1 MPGEEDRAG
10 RCCPSAVKQ
19 ARHKKKDKHGR
30 ARVQENVGGVVS
42 RRMKPPQRA
51 VNKIGKNDRRS
62 AAVDYRRIVQRFQR
76 KRWQHIRPIG
86 KVAVFNN
93 GAFAVP
99 GAVEDLPTDALRSI
113 YETNLFGYHEVIR
126 QVIPIMRAQGKGK
139 ILNCSSVLGFVA
151 IPWRGAYN
159 STKFALEGL
168 TDTLRIEM
176 RNTNINVILIE
187 PGPIGTK
194 IRENSIPHFERW
206 VDWENSPRKKQYET
220 DLIKRLYQPK
230 NKPDAFEL
238 PVSAVTKVVMKALE
252 SHHPKPRYYVTIPTH
267 FMGFLR
273 RILST
278 RSLDWFI
285 SRL

>member
-1 MPGEEDRAG
+1 MQKSILITGCSSGIGLDCAKTLQAHGWTVFASCRQQKDCDRLKMMGIEAP
-10 RCCPSAVKQ
+10 RLDHADP
-19 ARHKKKDKHGR
+19 
-30 ARVQENVGGVVS
+30 VS
-42 RRMKPPQRA
+42 ITETIQYILTKT
-51 VNKIGKNDRRS
+51 NGKLD
-62 AAVDYRRIVQRFQR
+62 
-76 KRWQHIRPIG
+76 
-86 KVAVFNN
+86 AVFNN

>member
-1 MPGEEDRAG
+1 MQKSILITGCSSGIGLDCAKTLHAHGWTVFASCRQQKDCDRLKMMGIEAP
-10 RCCPSAVKQ
+10 RLDHADP
-19 ARHKKKDKHGR
+19 
-30 ARVQENVGGVVS
+30 VS
-42 RRMKPPQRA
+42 ITETIQYILTKT
-51 VNKIGKNDRRS
+51 NGKLD
-62 AAVDYRRIVQRFQR
+62 
-76 KRWQHIRPIG
+76 
-86 KVAVFNN
+86 AVFNN

-220 DLIKRLYQPK
+220 NLIKRLYQPK

-252 SHHPKPRYYVTIPTH
+252 SHYPKPRYYITIPTH
-267 FMGFLR
+267 FMGLLR

-278 RSLDWFI
+278 RLLDWFI

>member
-1 MPGEEDRAG
+1 MQKSILITGCSSGIGLDCAKTLHAHGWTVFASCR
-10 RCCPSAVKQ
+10 Q
-19 ARHKKKDKHGR
+19 QKDCNRLKMMGIEAPR
-30 ARVQENVGGVVS
+30 LDYADPDSITETIQYILTKTN
-42 RRMKPPQRA
+42 
-51 VNKIGKNDRRS
+51 GKLD
-62 AAVDYRRIVQRFQR
+62 
-76 KRWQHIRPIG
+76 
-86 KVAVFNN
+86 AVFNN

-230 NKPDAFEL
+230 NKPDSFEL

-267 FMGFLR
+267 FMGLLR

>member
-1 MPGEEDRAG
+1 MQKSILITGCSSGIGLDCAKTLHAHGWTVFASCRQQKDCDRLKMMGIEAP
-10 RCCPSAVKQ
+10 RLDHADP
-19 ARHKKKDKHGR
+19 
-30 ARVQENVGGVVS
+30 VS
-42 RRMKPPQRA
+42 ITETIQYILTKT
-51 VNKIGKNDRRS
+51 NGKLD
-62 AAVDYRRIVQRFQR
+62 
-76 KRWQHIRPIG
+76 
-86 KVAVFNN
+86 AVFNN

-267 FMGFLR
+267 FMGLLR
-273 RILST
+273 RIIST

>member
-1 MPGEEDRAG
+1 MQKSILITGCSSGIGLDCAKTLHAHGWTVFASCRQQKDCDRLKMMGIEAP
-10 RCCPSAVKQ
+10 RLDHADP
-19 ARHKKKDKHGR
+19 
-30 ARVQENVGGVVS
+30 VS
-42 RRMKPPQRA
+42 ITETIQYILTKT
-51 VNKIGKNDRRS
+51 NGKLD
-62 AAVDYRRIVQRFQR
+62 
-76 KRWQHIRPIG
+76 
-86 KVAVFNN
+86 AVFNN

-176 RNTNINVILIE
+176 RNTNITVILIE

-267 FMGFLR
+267 FMGVLR

>member
-1 MPGEEDRAG
+1 MQKSILITGCSSGIGLDCAKTLHAHGWTVFASCRQQKDCDRLKMMGIEAP
-10 RCCPSAVKQ
+10 RLDHADP
-19 ARHKKKDKHGR
+19 
-30 ARVQENVGGVVS
+30 VS
-42 RRMKPPQRA
+42 ITKTIQYILTKT
-51 VNKIGKNDRRS
+51 NGKLD
-62 AAVDYRRIVQRFQR
+62 
-76 KRWQHIRPIG
+76 
-86 KVAVFNN
+86 AVFNN
-93 GAFAVP
+93 GAFAIP

-220 DLIKRLYQPK
+220 GLIKRLYQPR

-238 PVSAVTKVVMKALE
+238 PVSAVTKVVMRALE
-252 SHHPKPRYYVTIPTH
+252 SHRPKPRYYVTIPTH
-267 FMGFLR
+267 FMGLLR

>member
-1 MPGEEDRAG
+1 MQKSILITGCSSGIGLDCAKTLHAHGGTVFARWRQQKDCDRLKMMGLEAP
-10 RCCPSAVKQ
+10 RLDHADP
-19 ARHKKKDKHGR
+19 
-30 ARVQENVGGVVS
+30 VS
-42 RRMKPPQRA
+42 ITETIQYILTKT
-51 VNKIGKNDRRS
+51 NGKLD
-62 AAVDYRRIVQRFQR
+62 
-76 KRWQHIRPIG
+76 
-86 KVAVFNN
+86 AVFNN

-267 FMGFLR
+267 FMGLLR

-278 RSLDWFI
+278 RLLDWFI

>member
-1 MPGEEDRAG
+1 MQKSILITGCSSGIGLDCAKTLHAHGWTVFASCR
-10 RCCPSAVKQ
+10 Q
-19 ARHKKKDKHGR
+19 QKDCNRLKIMGIEAPRLDH
-30 ARVQENVGGVVS
+30 ADPVS
-42 RRMKPPQRA
+42 ITETIQYILTKT
-51 VNKIGKNDRRS
+51 NGKLD
-62 AAVDYRRIVQRFQR
+62 
-76 KRWQHIRPIG
+76 
-86 KVAVFNN
+86 AVFNN

>member
-1 MPGEEDRAG
+1 MQKSILITGCSSGIGLDCAKTLHAHGWTVFASCRQQKDCDRLKMMGIEAP
-10 RCCPSAVKQ
+10 RLDHADP
-19 ARHKKKDKHGR
+19 
-30 ARVQENVGGVVS
+30 VS
-42 RRMKPPQRA
+42 ITETIQYILTKT
-51 VNKIGKNDRRS
+51 NGKLD
-62 AAVDYRRIVQRFQR
+62 
-76 KRWQHIRPIG
+76 
-86 KVAVFNN
+86 AVFNN

-206 VDWENSPRKKQYET
+206 VDWENSPRKRQYET

-267 FMGFLR
+267 FMGLLR

>member
-1 MPGEEDRAG
+1 MQKSILITGCSSGIGLDCAKTLHAHGWTVFASCRQQKDCDRLKMMGIEAP
-10 RCCPSAVKQ
+10 RLDHADP
-19 ARHKKKDKHGR
+19 
-30 ARVQENVGGVVS
+30 VS
-42 RRMKPPQRA
+42 ITETIQYILTKT
-51 VNKIGKNDRRS
+51 NGKLD
-62 AAVDYRRIVQRFQR
+62 
-76 KRWQHIRPIG
+76 
-86 KVAVFNN
+86 AVFNN

-252 SHHPKPRYYVTIPTH
+252 SRHPKPRYYVTIPTH
-267 FMGFLR
+267 FMGLLR

>member
-1 MPGEEDRAG
+1 MQKSILITGCSSGIGLDCAKTLHAHGWTVFASCRQQKDCDRLKMMGIEAP
-10 RCCPSAVKQ
+10 RLDHADP
-19 ARHKKKDKHGR
+19 
-30 ARVQENVGGVVS
+30 VS
-42 RRMKPPQRA
+42 ITETIQYILTKT
-51 VNKIGKNDRRS
+51 NGKLD
-62 AAVDYRRIVQRFQR
+62 
-76 KRWQHIRPIG
+76 
-86 KVAVFNN
+86 AVFNN

-126 QVIPIMRAQGKGK
+126 QVIPIMRAQGQGK

-267 FMGFLR
+267 FMGLLR

>member
-1 MPGEEDRAG
+1 MQKSILITGCSSGIGLDCAKTLHAHGWAVFASCRQQKDCDRLKMMGIEAP
-10 RCCPSAVKQ
+10 RLDHADP
-19 ARHKKKDKHGR
+19 
-30 ARVQENVGGVVS
+30 VS
-42 RRMKPPQRA
+42 ITKTIQYILTKT
-51 VNKIGKNDRRS
+51 NGKLD
-62 AAVDYRRIVQRFQR
+62 
-76 KRWQHIRPIG
+76 
-86 KVAVFNN
+86 AVFNN

>member
-1 MPGEEDRAG
+1 MQKSILITGCSSGIGLDCAKTLHAHGWTVFASCRQQKDCDRLKMMGIEAP
-10 RCCPSAVKQ
+10 RLDHADPASITETIQYILTKT
-19 ARHKKKDKHGR
+19 
-30 ARVQENVGGVVS
+30 N
-42 RRMKPPQRA
+42 
-51 VNKIGKNDRRS
+51 GKLD
-62 AAVDYRRIVQRFQR
+62 
-76 KRWQHIRPIG
+76 
-86 KVAVFNN
+86 AVFNN

-220 DLIKRLYQPK
+220 GLIKRLYQPK

-267 FMGFLR
+267 FMGLLR

>member
-1 MPGEEDRAG
+1 MQKSILITGCSSGIGLDCAKTLHAHGWTVFASCRQQKDCDRLKMMGIEAP
-10 RCCPSAVKQ
+10 RLDHADP
-19 ARHKKKDKHGR
+19 
-30 ARVQENVGGVVS
+30 VS
-42 RRMKPPQRA
+42 ITETIQYILTKT
-51 VNKIGKNDRRS
+51 NGKLD
-62 AAVDYRRIVQRFQR
+62 
-76 KRWQHIRPIG
+76 
-86 KVAVFNN
+86 AVFNN

-252 SHHPKPRYYVTIPTH
+252 SHRPKPRYYVTIPTY

>member
-1 MPGEEDRAG
+1 MQKSILITGCSSGIGLDCAKTLHAHGWTVFASCRQQKDCDRLKIMGIEAP
-10 RCCPSAVKQ
+10 RLDHADP
-19 ARHKKKDKHGR
+19 
-30 ARVQENVGGVVS
+30 VS
-42 RRMKPPQRA
+42 ITETIQYILTKT
-51 VNKIGKNDRRS
+51 NGKLD
-62 AAVDYRRIVQRFQR
+62 
-76 KRWQHIRPIG
+76 
-86 KVAVFNN
+86 AVFNN

-267 FMGFLR
+267 FMGLLR

>member
-1 MPGEEDRAG
+1 MQKSILITGCSSGIGLDCAKTLHAHGWTVFASCRQQKDCDRLKMMGLEAP
-10 RCCPSAVKQ
+10 RLDHADP
-19 ARHKKKDKHGR
+19 
-30 ARVQENVGGVVS
+30 VS
-42 RRMKPPQRA
+42 ITETIQYILTKT
-51 VNKIGKNDRRS
+51 NGKLD
-62 AAVDYRRIVQRFQR
+62 
-76 KRWQHIRPIG
+76 
-86 KVAVFNN
+86 AVFNN
-93 GAFAVP
+93 GALAVP

-278 RSLDWFI
+278 RLLDWFI

>member
-1 MPGEEDRAG
+1 MQKSILITGCSSGIGLDCAKTLHAHGWTVFASCR
-10 RCCPSAVKQ
+10 Q
-19 ARHKKKDKHGR
+19 QKDCNRLKMMGIEAPRLDH
-30 ARVQENVGGVVS
+30 ADTVS
-42 RRMKPPQRA
+42 ITETIQYILTKT
-51 VNKIGKNDRRS
+51 NGKLD
-62 AAVDYRRIVQRFQR
+62 
-76 KRWQHIRPIG
+76 
-86 KVAVFNN
+86 AVFNN

-230 NKPDAFEL
+230 NTPDAFEL

-252 SHHPKPRYYVTIPTH
+252 SHHPKPRYYITIPTH
-267 FMGFLR
+267 FMGLLR

>member
-1 MPGEEDRAG
+1 MQKSILITGCSSGIGLDCAKTLHAHGWTVFASCRQQKDCDRLKMMGIEAP
-10 RCCPSAVKQ
+10 RLDHADP
-19 ARHKKKDKHGR
+19 
-30 ARVQENVGGVVS
+30 VS
-42 RRMKPPQRA
+42 ITETIQYILTKT
-51 VNKIGKNDRRS
+51 NGKLD
-62 AAVDYRRIVQRFQR
+62 
-76 KRWQHIRPIG
+76 
-86 KVAVFNN
+86 AVFNN

-206 VDWENSPRKKQYET
+206 VDWEKSPRKKQYET

-252 SHHPKPRYYVTIPTH
+252 SHHPKPRYNVTIPTH
-267 FMGFLR
+267 FMGLLR

>member
-1 MPGEEDRAG
+1 MQKSILITGCSSGIGLDCAKTLHAHGWTVFASCRQQKDCDRLKMMGIEAP
-10 RCCPSAVKQ
+10 RLDHADP
-19 ARHKKKDKHGR
+19 
-30 ARVQENVGGVVS
+30 VS
-42 RRMKPPQRA
+42 ITETIQYILTKT
-51 VNKIGKNDRRS
+51 NGKLD
-62 AAVDYRRIVQRFQR
+62 
-76 KRWQHIRPIG
+76 
-86 KVAVFNN
+86 AVFNN

-220 DLIKRLYQPK
+220 GLIKRLYQPK

-267 FMGFLR
+267 FMGLLR

>member
-1 MPGEEDRAG
+1 MQKSILITGCSSGIGLDCAKTLHAHGWTVFASCR
-10 RCCPSAVKQ
+10 Q
-19 ARHKKKDKHGR
+19 QKDCNRLKMMGIEAPRLDH
-30 ARVQENVGGVVS
+30 ADPVS
-42 RRMKPPQRA
+42 ITKTIQYILTKT
-51 VNKIGKNDRRS
+51 NGKLD
-62 AAVDYRRIVQRFQR
+62 
-76 KRWQHIRPIG
+76 
-86 KVAVFNN
+86 AVFNN

-267 FMGFLR
+267 FMGLLR

>member
-1 MPGEEDRAG
+1 MQKSILITGCSSGIGLDCAKTLHAHGWTVFASCRQQKDCDRLKMMGIEAP
-10 RCCPSAVKQ
+10 RLDHADP
-19 ARHKKKDKHGR
+19 
-30 ARVQENVGGVVS
+30 VS
-42 RRMKPPQRA
+42 ITETIQYILTKT
-51 VNKIGKNDRRS
+51 NGKLD
-62 AAVDYRRIVQRFQR
+62 
-76 KRWQHIRPIG
+76 
-86 KVAVFNN
+86 AVFNN

-220 DLIKRLYQPK
+220 GLIKRLYQPR

>member
-1 MPGEEDRAG
+1 MQKSILITGCSSGIGLDCAKTLHAHGWTVFASCRQQKDCDRLKMMGIEAP
-10 RCCPSAVKQ
+10 RLDHADP
-19 ARHKKKDKHGR
+19 
-30 ARVQENVGGVVS
+30 VS
-42 RRMKPPQRA
+42 ITETIQYILTKT
-51 VNKIGKNDRRS
+51 NGKLD
-62 AAVDYRRIVQRFQR
+62 
-76 KRWQHIRPIG
+76 
-86 KVAVFNN
+86 AVFNN

-252 SHHPKPRYYVTIPTH
+252 SHRPKPRYYVTIPTH
-267 FMGFLR
+267 FMGVLR

>member
-1 MPGEEDRAG
+1 MQKSILITGCSSGIGLDCAKTLHAHGWTVFASCRQQKDCDRLKMMGIEAP
-10 RCCPSAVKQ
+10 RLDHADP
-19 ARHKKKDKHGR
+19 
-30 ARVQENVGGVVS
+30 VS
-42 RRMKPPQRA
+42 ITETIQYILTKT
-51 VNKIGKNDRRS
+51 NGKLD
-62 AAVDYRRIVQRFQR
+62 
-76 KRWQHIRPIG
+76 
-86 KVAVFNN
+86 AVFNN

-151 IPWRGAYN
+151 LPWRGAYN

-206 VDWENSPRKKQYET
+206 IDWENSPRKKQYEI

-252 SHHPKPRYYVTIPTH
+252 SHRPKPRYYVTIPTH
-267 FMGFLR
+267 FMGVLR

>member
-1 MPGEEDRAG
+1 MQKSILITGCSSGIGLDCAKTLHANGWMVFASCRQQKDCDRLKMMGIEAP
-10 RCCPSAVKQ
+10 RLDHADP
-19 ARHKKKDKHGR
+19 
-30 ARVQENVGGVVS
+30 VS
-42 RRMKPPQRA
+42 ITETIQYILTKT
-51 VNKIGKNDRRS
+51 NGKLD
-62 AAVDYRRIVQRFQR
+62 
-76 KRWQHIRPIG
+76 
-86 KVAVFNN
+86 AVFNN

-220 DLIKRLYQPK
+220 GLIKRLYQPR

-252 SHHPKPRYYVTIPTH
+252 SHRPKPRYYVTIPTH
-267 FMGFLR
+267 FMGVLR
-273 RILST
+273 RTLST

>member
-1 MPGEEDRAG
+1 MQKSILITGCSSGIGLDCAKTLHAHGWMVFASCRQQKDCDRLKMMGIEAP
-10 RCCPSAVKQ
+10 RLDHADP
-19 ARHKKKDKHGR
+19 
-30 ARVQENVGGVVS
+30 VS
-42 RRMKPPQRA
+42 ITETIQYILTKT
-51 VNKIGKNDRRS
+51 NGKLD
-62 AAVDYRRIVQRFQR
+62 
-76 KRWQHIRPIG
+76 
-86 KVAVFNN
+86 AVFNN

-126 QVIPIMRAQGKGK
+126 QVMPIMRAQGKGK

-151 IPWRGAYN
+151 MPWRGAYN

-220 DLIKRLYQPK
+220 GLIKRLYQPK

-267 FMGFLR
+267 FMGLLR

>member
-1 MPGEEDRAG
+1 MQKSILITGCSSGIGLDCAKTLHAHGWTVFASCRQQKDCDRLKMMGLEAP
-10 RCCPSAVKQ
+10 RLDHADP
-19 ARHKKKDKHGR
+19 
-30 ARVQENVGGVVS
+30 VS
-42 RRMKPPQRA
+42 ITETIQYILTKT
-51 VNKIGKNDRRS
+51 NGKLD
-62 AAVDYRRIVQRFQR
+62 
-76 KRWQHIRPIG
+76 
-86 KVAVFNN
+86 AVFNN

-267 FMGFLR
+267 FMGLLR